1 VRVVLV
7 PTIVGRPSKTTGA
20 ALAHVRSLTHI
31 TLASALLTSLLTVC
45 ATDDQAFARSINL
58 CQETQLD
65 VRWVGGGAGLGH
77 TAQLIVI
84 TNISASACRV
94 SGYPTVRMTGGAN
107 VVATVARRTRN
118 DYLGGLG
125 GPNATV
131 PLPVVT
137 LRAHGGTA
145 SSMVEGG
152 DVPIGNAV
160 ECVIYTKVSIRLVI
174 MSPPYRFATRFF
186 GCIRPQVHPIV
197 KGSSGSSLK

>member
-1 VRVVLV
+1 
-7 PTIVGRPSKTTGA
+7 
-20 ALAHVRSLTHI
+20 LARVRSLTHV
-31 TLASALLTSLLTVC
+31 TLASALLTTLFTVT
-45 ATDDQAFARSINL
+45 AFSGSAFANSIGH

-77 TAQLIVI
+77 IAEIIVI

-118 DYLGGLG
+118 GYLGGLG

-160 ECVIYTKVSIRLVI
+160 ECVLYTKVSITFAI

-197 KGSSGSSLK
+197 KGSTGSSLK

>member
-1 VRVVLV
+1 
-7 PTIVGRPSKTTGA
+7 
-20 ALAHVRSLTHI
+20 LAHVRSLTHL

-84 TNISASACRV
+84 TNISSSECRV
-94 SGYPTVRMTGGAN
+94 TGYPAVRMTGGAS
-107 VVATVARRTRN
+107 VLATIAKRTRN
-118 DYLGGLG
+118 GYMGGLG

-152 DVPIGNAV
+152 DIPIGNAIK
-160 ECVIYTKVSIRLVI
+160 CTIYTKVSITLANL
-174 MSPPYRFATRFF
+174 SPPYRFATRFS

-197 KGSSGSSLK
+197 KGASGSSMK